1 MRDIE
6 KLPYDPEQ
14 KVLHKVD
21 EVDIPLWKS
30 SWGDSA
36 NHKNVFSEDD
46 IEWLTDQMYRHHEFR
61 RVKQNGT
68 LHFKS
73 NINAIKEKFW
83 NKFLSYIPEIED
95 TDDWKGNFFLTSTPY
110 NLHIDTGNP
119 DEYKNPYPGKQI
131 IIPIFVCWTGSD
143 TKPLSGTALM
153 KQRFTM
159 YGTNFAKSDK
169 KYDTNV
175 NYTVRDYS
183 NLTAYDKYGAV
194 SNNWDQSFDTET
206 REKYFTH
213 FNKRWLDGFELEAVH
228 DWERGNMIVF
238 DRCQA
243 HSGVDFVKAGV
254 TLKAGLT
261 LMTTRK
267 KP

>member
-1 MRDIE
+1 
-6 KLPYDPEQ
+6 
-14 KVLHKVD
+14 
-21 EVDIPLWKS
+21 
-30 SWGDSA
+30 
-36 NHKNVFSEDD
+36 
-46 IEWLTDQMYRHHEFR
+46 
-61 RVKQNGT
+61 
-68 LHFKS
+68 
-73 NINAIKEKFW
+73 
-83 NKFLSYIPEIED
+83 
-95 TDDWKGNFFLTSTPY
+95 
-110 NLHIDTGNP
+110 
-119 DEYKNPYPGKQI
+119 
-131 IIPIFVCWTGSD
+131 VCWTDSD

-183 NLTAYDKYGAV
+183 SLTAYNKYGTV
-194 SNNWDQSFDTET
+194 CNNWDKTFDEQT